1 MISIISIGG
10 GETNV
15 WDIKR
20 ERNEYIKAGFPKALI
35 KRIINDFTNEGD
47 LIMDAFMGSGTTG
60 VVCKESNRNFIGCE
74 LDTHY
79 YEIAKKR
86 IFD

>member
-1 MISIISIGG
+1 M
-10 GETNV
+10 
-15 WDIKR
+15 
-20 ERNEYIKAGFPKALI
+20 I

-79 YEIAKKR
+79 YEIAKER
-86 IFD
+86 IFN